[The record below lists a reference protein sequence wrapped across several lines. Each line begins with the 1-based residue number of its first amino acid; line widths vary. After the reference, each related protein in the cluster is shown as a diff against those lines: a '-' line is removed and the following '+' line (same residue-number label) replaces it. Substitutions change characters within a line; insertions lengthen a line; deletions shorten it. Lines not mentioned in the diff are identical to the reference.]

1 MDIDDVVNNQQH
13 LSENERTLL
22 QDVLKN
28 FKDLFQGKIRVWPG
42 EPIELKLK
50 DPDMEGFNA
59 KPHHVPHS

>member
-13 LSENERTLL
+13 LNENECTLL

-28 FKDLFQGKIRVWPG
+28 LEDLFQGKIGVWPG

-50 DPDMEGFNA
+50 DLDMEPFNA
-59 KPHHVPHS
+59 KPYR